1 MTDED
6 ETSGLTSLVNLA
18 DVFRRLDI
26 DIFDRYGHL
35 LLLLLSLLLPLRL
48 SLLLLR
54 LCSSLLLLLRLGLPI
69 LLL

>member
-1 MTDED
+1 MTDEN
-6 ETSGLTSLVNLA
+6 ETSGLTSLVDLA
-18 DVFRRLDI
+18 DVFRRLNV

-48 SLLLLR
+48 SLLLLG